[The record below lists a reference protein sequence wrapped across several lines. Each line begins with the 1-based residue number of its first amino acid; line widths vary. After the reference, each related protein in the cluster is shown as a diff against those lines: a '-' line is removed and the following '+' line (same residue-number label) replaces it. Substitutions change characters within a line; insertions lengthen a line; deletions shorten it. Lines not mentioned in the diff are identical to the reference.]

1 MSQENSK
8 TGVEFLNQ
16 IRRSYGMRPSR
27 ATSTAI
33 THINANGALLVFP
46 INNRELPNSLWAE
59 FFPRTTMVWD
69 WNEDGDDKVAGMW
82 QLMKILS
89 DCREVVYSKWYQGRA
104 TFFSRELFTAMLSLA
119 RPARIPRH
127 ELSETARTLF
137 EVLENNSPLST
148 KELKALTDLQGKH
161 NEAAYSRG
169 MKELFTRFLIV
180 GFGEVEDGAFP
191 SLAVGATELL
201 YEELW
206 REGTEMTARQT
217 GAVIERLMPAGSHF
231 RKFLEKTIVLEE
243 VR

>member
-1 MSQENSK
+1 MAAKKILLPQAVSRIEN
-8 TGVEFLNQ
+8 
-16 IRRSYGMRPSR
+16 
-27 ATSTAI
+27 
-33 THINANGALLVFP
+33 HGALLVFP

-59 FFPRTTMVWD
+59 FYPKTKMIWD
-69 WNEDGDDKVAGMW
+69 WNEDSDYKVADMW
-82 QLMKILS
+82 QLMKKLS

-104 TFFSRELFTAMLSLA
+104 TFFSPELFAALLCLA
-119 RPARIPRH
+119 QSAHISRH
-127 ELSETARTLF
+127 ELSETARILF

-148 KELKALTDLQGKH
+148 KELKALTDLRGKE

-206 REGTEMTARQT
+206 RGGAEMLPGKAHTT
-217 GAVIERLMPAGSHF
+217 LDRLMPAGSHF
-231 RKFLEKTIVLEE
+231 RKFLEKT